1 MQNCQLRSLIAWML
15 IILSSQVSFAQN
27 AAIGGTVRSTDDK
40 PIEGVS
46 IRRGG
51 TGSGVSSDKEGRF
64 SLNAAVGDTLFFS
77 HVEYEPFQTVVSAAT
92 DLNIVLQTRST
103 SLESVVVI
111 GYGTQKRR
119 DLTGSVASVNG
130 KDLESLPVPN
140 IGEALQ
146 GRAAGVQIVSAGA
159 PGSNVTIRVRGTGTI
174 NNSDPLLVVDGVPT
188 DLSLNNF
195 SSDDIANIEVL
206 KDASAAAIYGSRGAN
221 GVVLITTKRG
231 TGGRSQLDFKSF
243 AGVQSKT
250 SDVDMLNAYQFASL
264 HNEMMANNGQAQNPA
279 FADPLALG
287 TGTNWLNAM
296 FRKNAPLQSH
306 TLAYSGGSNKST
318 YYVSGNVFQ
327 QDGIVINTQYKRYTV
342 QFNSTSKVYD
352 WLQFGNNFT
361 LNHDVKSNGSY
372 DIRNAMLALPTQAIY
387 NNDGSWAGPV
397 GQASWVGDV
406 ANPIGKATL
415 NTNVTK
421 GYNILGNIW
430 GEVKLL
436 PGLKFKTTG
445 GIQASFWDNKNWA
458 PAYNWQPIAQEM
470 SYLGQSYNKA
480 ITYLW
485 DNYFT
490 YDTYLGD
497 AHKLSVMAGTSAQ
510 TNRFDYMNGS
520 IQEFASNV
528 TQQLNSGTLL
538 PTVGGNATEWALL
551 SYMGRVNYAFN
562 DKLLATVTVRR
573 DGSSRFGRNN
583 RWGTFPSASIAWR
596 LSDEPFLSDI
606 SWLNDLKVRAGYGVT
621 GNQNIGNYSFASVY
635 KTVQYNFNGQAVS
648 AIVPDMI
655 PNPGIRW
662 ERVEQ
667 SNLGIDAT
675 LFNKRIN
682 VMVDLYVKNTNDML
696 VPMSVPISTGYSDIN
711 VPQINLGKV
720 QNKGVEI
727 AINSTNLEGK
737 LGWTTN
743 FNISFNQNRIL
754 RLNDTIPMYTG
765 SIGLSQ
771 NLTIQH
777 PGGYPINEFYGFVT
791 NGIFQNQ
798 AEVDRYAVQIPG
810 SDPFNRTSP
819 GDIRFKDLNNDGVID
834 DDDRTF
840 LGNPNPTVIFAMN
853 NTFTYKGFDLSVF
866 LQGVAGNKI
875 FNANR
880 IYTEGMAVAYNQT
893 TAVLDR
899 WRGEGTS
906 NVMPRAVYNDPNKNA
921 RISDRFIEDGS
932 YFRIKNVTFGYTLP
946 KSAHSKSVIN
956 NLRVYLSAQNLFTF
970 TKYTGFDPEVGANG
984 IDLNV
989 YPVTRT
995 ISAGLQLTF

>member
-1 MQNCQLRSLIAWML
+1 MQNSQLRSLLAWML
-15 IILSSQVSFAQN
+15 LILSSQVSFAQN
-27 AAIGGTVRSTDDK
+27 T
-40 PIEGVS
+40 PISGKVVTINDQPILGVS
-46 IRRGG
+46 VSNSNSSIG
-51 TGSGVSSDKEGRF
+51 TSSDKDGKF
-64 SLNAAVGDTLFFS
+64 SIPVQMGDTLKFT
-77 HVEYEPFQTVVSAAT
+77 HIEYEPFQLVVSSLN
-92 DLNIVLQTRST
+92 DLNIVLEVKAT
-103 SLESVVVI
+103 SLENVVVI

-119 DLTGSVASVNG
+119 DLTGSVASVSG

-195 SSDDIANIEVL
+195 SSDDIASIEVL

-231 TGGRSQLDFKSF
+231 SSNRSQLEFKSF
-243 AGVQSKT
+243 VGAQSRT
-250 SDVDMLNAYQFASL
+250 NEVEMLKAYQFASL
-264 HNEMMANNGQAQNPA
+264 HNEMMSNNGQPQNPA
-279 FADPLALG
+279 FADPKSLG
-287 TGTNWLNAM
+287 DGTDWLSSM
-296 FRKNAPLQSH
+296 FRSGAPMQSY
-306 TLAYSGGSNKST
+306 TMAYSGGNNKST

-327 QDGIVINTQYKRYTV
+327 QDGIVINTNYKRYTV
-342 QFNSTSKVYD
+342 QFNSTSKVFD

-361 LNHDVKSNGSY
+361 LSHDVKANGSY
-372 DIRNAMLALPTQAIY
+372 DIRNAMLALPTQSIY
-387 NNDGSWAGPV
+387 NADGSWAGPV

-406 ANPIGKATL
+406 ANPVGKATL
-415 NTNVTK
+415 NRNTTK

-436 PGLKFKTTG
+436 NNLKFRTTAG
-445 GIQASFWDNKNWA
+445 VQASFWDNKNWA
-458 PAYNWQPIAQEM
+458 PAYNWQPIPQEM
-470 SYLGQSYNKA
+470 SYLGQSYNKSF
-480 ITYLW
+480 TYLW

-497 AHKLSVMAGTSAQ
+497 DHKINLMAGTSAQ
-510 TNRFDYMNGS
+510 TNRFDFMNGS
-520 IQEFASNV
+520 IQQFASDL
-528 TQQLNSGTLL
+528 TQQLSSGTLL
-538 PTVGGNATEWALL
+538 PTVGGNASEWALL
-551 SYMGRVNYAFN
+551 SFMGRANYAYK
-562 DKLLATVTVRR
+562 DKILLTATVRR
-573 DGSSRFGRNN
+573 DGSSRFGINN

-596 LSDEPFLSDI
+596 LTDEPFLSNVE
-606 SWLNDLKVRAGYGVT
+606 WLNDLKIRAGYGVT
-621 GNQNIGNYSFASVY
+621 GNQNIGNYSFASVF
-635 KTVQYNFNGQAVS
+635 KTVQYNFNGQAVTS
-648 AIVPDMI
+648 IVPDMI

-667 SNLGIDAT
+667 SNFGIDAT
-675 LFNKRIN
+675 LFDKRIN
-682 VMVDLYVKNTNDML
+682 LVVDFYLKNTNDML

-727 AINSTNLEGK
+727 AIQSVNLQGEF
-737 LGWTTN
+737 GWTSN

-791 NGIFQNQ
+791 NGIFQTQ
-798 AEVDRYAVQIPG
+798 EEVDNYAVQIPG
-810 SDPFNRTSP
+810 SDPNNRTSP
-819 GDIRFKDLNNDGVID
+819 GDIKFKDLNNDGVIN

-840 LGNPNPTVIFAMN
+840 LGNPNPTVIFALN
-853 NTFTYKGFDLSVF
+853 NTFTYKGFDLSIF
-866 LQGVAGNKI
+866 MQGVSGNKI

-899 WRGEGTS
+899 WNGAGTS
-906 NVMPRAVYNDPNKNA
+906 NSMPRAVFNDPNKNS
-921 RISDRFIEDGS
+921 RVSNRYIEDGS
-932 YFRIKNVTFGYTLP
+932 YFRIKNINLGYTLP
-946 KSAHSKSVIN
+946 IASDKKTIVNS
-956 NLRVYLSAQNLFTF
+956 LRLYLSAQNLFTF
-970 TKYTGFDPEVGANG
+970 TKYSGFDPEVGANG

-989 YPVTRT
+989 YPVTKT
-995 ISAGLQLTF
+995 ISAGVQLTF